1 MLIDCATCPVAGAAC
16 KDCSIGVLLTLQ
28 QHATLVPSVPSV
40 PSVRSTTALDV
51 MEQRAVAAFVAAGLV
66 HATEAAALV
75 AHVDDASSVAV

>member
-28 QHATLVPSVPSV
+28 QHATLVPSVPSM
-40 PSVRSTTALDV
+40 RLTAALDV

-66 HATEAAALV
+66 HPTESAALV

>member
-28 QHATLVPSVPSV
+28 QHATLMPSV